1 MAAKQ
6 SIIDSIHTQLRSSSA
21 HLGEE
26 RRRLERLQRLAKER
40 DERKQKIANLSH
52 AADEEGY
59 RLQQLKQ
66 QNPHISTAGANGAQ
80 DIYLGQADSAFSALP
95 PDMNPADVLHDPHLA
110 SSLPTSA
117 MLRARVQAYRE
128 NSARLEG
135 AVAELKARSRE
146 VEGKYRKV
154 ISLCTKVPE
163 ERIDDVLEGL
173 WRAVDSEGGDV
184 ELGRVREFLG
194 RVEGVE

>member
-1 MAAKQ
+1 MATKQ

-40 DERKQKIANLSH
+40 DERKQKISNLRH
-52 AADEEGY
+52 AADEEVY
-59 RLQQLKQ
+59 HLQQLKQ
-66 QNPHISTAGANGAQ
+66 QNPHISINSSNGQ
-80 DIYLGQADSAFSALP
+80 EMYLGEADTAFSALP
-95 PDMNPADVLHDPHLA
+95 PGMNPADILHSPHLA
-110 SSLPTSA
+110 SSLPSPA
-117 MLRARVQAYRE
+117 ALRARLQAYRE
-128 NSARLEG
+128 NNARLEG
-135 AVAELKARSRE
+135 AVSELKGRSRE

-173 WRAVDSEGGDV
+173 WRAVESEAGDV

>member
-1 MAAKQ
+1 
-6 SIIDSIHTQLRSSSA
+6 
-21 HLGEE
+21 
-26 RRRLERLQRLAKER
+26 
-40 DERKQKIANLSH
+40 
-52 AADEEGY
+52 
-59 RLQQLKQ
+59 
-66 QNPHISTAGANGAQ
+66 
-80 DIYLGQADSAFSALP
+80 
-95 PDMNPADVLHDPHLA
+95 
-110 SSLPTSA
+110 